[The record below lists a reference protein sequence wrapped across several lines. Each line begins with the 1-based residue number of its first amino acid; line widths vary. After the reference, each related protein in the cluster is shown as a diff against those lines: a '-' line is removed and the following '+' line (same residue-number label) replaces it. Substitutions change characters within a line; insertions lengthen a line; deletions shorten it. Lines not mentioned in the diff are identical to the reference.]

1 MRRQSTLSASQ
12 PAGDRIGRKPALT
25 FWERL
30 PNVAVIESITSADIE
45 VAWRI
50 AQGWRDQD
58 FSIVDCTS
66 FAVMQRLGIR
76 RAASYDSDFGVFRFG
91 PGRRLAFD
99 VVR

>member
-1 MRRQSTLSASQ
+1 MIEPVTL
-12 PAGDRIGRKPALT
+12 
-25 FWERL
+25 
-30 PNVAVIESITSADIE
+30 ADLE
-45 VAWRI
+45 VARKI
-50 AQGWRDQD
+50 AEAWNDQD

-76 RAASYDSDFGVFRFG
+76 SAASYDADFSVFRFG